1 MKKKEKE
8 IAVIPTSLPA
18 GTLFKFDDSDAVYEV
33 KKKPKRLKDD
43 STYCEHCAFGDYE
56 CLMPRLFDC
65 IGDDVYFIEV
75 GGENDC
81 K

>member
-1 MKKKEKE
+1 MRKKELV
-8 IAVIPTSLPA
+8 IIPTSLPV
-18 GTLFKFDDSDAVYEV
+18 GTLFKFDNSDTVYEV
-33 KKKPKRLKDD
+33 KRKPKRLKDG

-65 IGDDVYFIEV
+65 IEDDVYFVES
-75 GGENDC
+75 GRN